1 MLGEGTGKDEVR
13 EGMVFIL
20 CRTSNTGKGKAS
32 KQKIECG
39 KNTHKHVG
47 AVLMKGGRRWNS
59 SMKVLEGLEETVS
72 WEAIKGSDWTGTG
85 SGLCHGQIPLG
96 EVWAMNCGW
105 QSSRHAPQLQRH
117 CKGSRRQR
125 GKLELGK

>member
-1 MLGEGTGKDEVR
+1 MLGEGTGKGEVR
-13 EGMVFIL
+13 EGTVFIL

-32 KQKIECG
+32 KQKTECG
-39 KNTHKHVG
+39 KNSHKRVG
-47 AVLMKGGRRWNS
+47 AMLMKGGRRWNS

-72 WEAIKGSDWTGTG
+72 WEAIKGSDWTRTG
-85 SGLCHGQIPLG
+85 SGLCYGQIPLG

-117 CKGSRRQR
+117 CKGSGRQ
-125 GKLELGK
+125 